1 MEGNG
6 MEREEKIRRQREFLT
21 GVAYWGVWIAGAVFL
36 LKLLGS
42 VLFPFAIAFLVAVL
56 LAKPVDF
63 IAAKCRLKRGAA
75 AVGCVLLLYA
85 AVGVLCYLLGARIIT
100 LAYDSML
107 GAASFLT
114 DTMLPALESIAER
127 VETAFFGVD
136 GEMAKLFGRETSGLL
151 ERAGKV
157 LDGVNDGV
165 MKKLSEAAMGI
176 PGICLKV
183 LFTVIATVFMELD
196 YHTMMAFLA
205 RQFPDKKRKLI
216 FDCKKN
222 MLHMFGGF
230 VFSYGIILT
239 LTFAELFAGLL
250 LLRVEGALVIAFVI
264 AVLDIL
270 PVLGTGTVL
279 VPWGVIAIIVGDIRM
294 GAGILVLYVVITVIR
309 NVVEPK
315 LVGKQIGLSPIVTL
329 PCMFVGLKFFG
340 IPGMIGAPLAAAL
353 LKNLNDQGIIHIF
366 QK

>member
-1 MEGNG
+1 
-6 MEREEKIRRQREFLT
+6 MERKEKIRRQQEFLI
-21 GVAYWGVWIAGAVFL
+21 GVAYWGVWIVGAVLF

-42 VLFPFAIAFLVAVL
+42 VLLPFAIAFLVAVL

-63 IAAKCRLKRGAA
+63 IAEKLRLKRNIA
-75 AVGCVLLLYA
+75 AVGSVLLLYA
-85 AVGVLCYLLGARIIT
+85 LAGTICYLLGARIIT
-100 LAYDSML
+100 LAYDSLL

-127 VETAFFGVD
+127 VETALYGTD
-136 GEMAKLFGRETSGLL
+136 GGTAELFGRETAGLL

-165 MKKLSEAAMGI
+165 MQKLSAAAMGI
-176 PGICLKV
+176 PGVCLKV
-183 LFTVIATVFMELD
+183 LFTVIATVFMELE

-205 RQFPDKKRKLI
+205 RQFPDKGRKLM

-222 MLHMFGGF
+222 VLQMFGRF

-239 LTFAELFAGLL
+239 LTFAELLAGLL

-279 VPWGVIAIIVGDIRM
+279 VPWGVIAVIVGDIRM
-294 GAGILVLYVVITVIR
+294 GAGILILYVVITVIR

-315 LVGKQIGLSPIVTL
+315 LVGKQIGLSPVVTL
-329 PCMFVGLKFFG
+329 PCMLVGLKFFG

-353 LKNLNDQGIIHIF
+353 VKNLNDQGIIHIF

>member
-1 MEGNG
+1 

-56 LAKPVDF
+56 LTKPVDF
-63 IAAKCRLKRGAA
+63 IAAKCHLKRGAA

-127 VETAFFGVD
+127 VETAFFGMD
-136 GEMAKLFGRETSGLL
+136 GEPAKLFGRETSGLL

-157 LDGVNDGV
+157 LDGVNDSV

-222 MLHMFGGF
+222 MLHMFGRF

-279 VPWGVIAIIVGDIRM
+279 VGRDCHHCRRYPHGSRNS
-294 GAGILVLYVVITVIR
+294 GALRGNYRYPQCGGAEVSWKADRAFTDCHASLYVCWAQILWNSR
-309 NVVEPK
+309 NDW
-315 LVGKQIGLSPIVTL
+315 GTSGSCVTK
-329 PCMFVGLKFFG
+329 KF
-340 IPGMIGAPLAAAL
+340 
-353 LKNLNDQGIIHIF
+353 K
-366 QK
+366 

>member
-1 MEGNG
+1 

-21 GVAYWGVWIAGAVFL
+21 GVAYWGVWIAGAVLF

-63 IAAKCRLKRGAA
+63 IAEKCCLKRNIA
-75 AVGCVLLLYA
+75 AVGIVLFVYA
-85 AVGVLCYLLGARIIT
+85 LAGVLCYLLGARIIA
-100 LAYDSML
+100 LAYDSLL

-114 DTMLPALESIAER
+114 DTMLPALENIVGRLEGAFSGTDG
-127 VETAFFGVD
+127 ETA
-136 GEMAKLFGRETSGLL
+136 ELFGRETTGLL
-151 ERAGKV
+151 QRAGKV
-157 LDGVNDGV
+157 LDGVNDGL
-165 MKKLSEAAMGI
+165 MQKLSEVAMGI
-176 PGICLKV
+176 PGVCLKV
-183 LFTVIATVFMELD
+183 LFTVIATVFMELE

-205 RQFPDKKRKLI
+205 RQFPDGRRKI
-216 FDCKKN
+216 MADCKKN
-222 MLHMFGGF
+222 ALQMFGKC

-239 LTFAELFAGLL
+239 LTFVELFAGLL
-250 LLRVEGALVIAFVI
+250 LLQVDGALVIAFVI

-279 VPWGVIAIIVGDIRM
+279 VPWGVIAVIVGDIRM
-294 GAGILVLYVVITVIR
+294 GVGILVLYAVITVIR

-315 LVGKQIGLSPIVTL
+315 LVGKQIGLSPVVTL
-329 PCMFVGLKFFG
+329 PCMFAGLKFFG

-353 LKNLNDQGIIHIF
+353 LKNLNDQGVIHIF